1 MIMEKPKLLSEEVEK
16 QIIRLIQKSLEKGHS
31 VPDSLQI
38 LSKML
43 LEKNSNIPD
52 NIGLLL
58 SNSIDDYR
66 YLIQNHEYLSALR
79 ETFNLIYDYMF
90 QMENVNFKI
99 EGRRK
104 GVVNSLEKMIRLL
117 NQGRALDLFRDAMGI
132 RIIIFGNECEDLQ
145 KKAYQ
150 ITNDMINFMSK
161 KHFILCEADPIPHDV
176 TLNDGIAEHIL
187 IPKESSVL
195 PLYCTGVKDYFL
207 YPKYNGYQSL
217 HTVFRARNNS
227 FIEIQVRT
235 EQMHLHAEYNDA
247 KHSLYKI
254 DKYGD
259 RLHSKLDFSKVHMP
273 GFRYMK
279 DGIIYDDIGLQ
290 TSMLTFYRTKSF

>member
-1 MIMEKPKLLSEEVEK
+1 MEKTKLLSKNVEK
-16 QIIRLIQKSLEKGHS
+16 EIIRLIQISIENGNS
-31 VPDSLQI
+31 VPDSLLI

-43 LEKNSNIPD
+43 LTEGSNIPD
-52 NIGLLL
+52 DISLLL

-66 YLIQNHEYLSALR
+66 YLIQNYEYLSSLS

-90 QMENVNFKI
+90 KMEDVTFKI
-99 EGRRK
+99 EGRVK
-104 GVVNSLEKMIRLL
+104 GAVNSLEKMIRLL
-117 NQGRALDLFRDAMGI
+117 NQGKALDLFRDAVGI
-132 RIIIFGNECEDLQ
+132 RIIIFGNECDNLQ
-145 KKAYQ
+145 QKAYQ
-150 ITNDMINFMSK
+150 ITNDMISFMSK
-161 KHFILCEADPIPHDV
+161 KHFILCEADTISHNISLDSDV
-176 TLNDGIAEHIL
+176 EKNIL
-187 IPKESSVL
+187 IPKKSSVL
-195 PLYCTGVKDYFL
+195 PLYRTGVKDYFL
-207 YPKYNGYQSL
+207 YPKFNGYQSL

-235 EQMHLHAEYNDA
+235 EQMHLNAEYNDA

-259 RLHSKLDFSKVHMP
+259 RLHSKLDFTKVHMP

-279 DGIIYDDIGLQ
+279 DGTIYDDIGLQ